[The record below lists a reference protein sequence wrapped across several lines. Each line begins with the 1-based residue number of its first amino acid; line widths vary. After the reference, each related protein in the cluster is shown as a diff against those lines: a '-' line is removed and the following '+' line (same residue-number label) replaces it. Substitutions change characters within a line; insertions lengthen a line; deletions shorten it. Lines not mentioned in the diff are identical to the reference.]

1 MYSSNYKL
9 YLSACDILNGGDFLD
24 VESCSELGIN
34 EFLEIKNTILIDIEY
49 IILKIIL

>member
-1 MYSSNYKL
+1 MHSSNYKL
-9 YLSACDILNGGDFLD
+9 YLSAYGIFNGGDFFG